1 MNKNRKIKETIK
13 KWNQE
18 LKNKLNINKNEQLE
32 VFFLPEEWKDENNK
46 DLENIF
52 YHFEDKKILNDN
64 RESIIPNSE
73 FFVMKKERFYE
84 LKLEKEFILTDA
96 EFKESKLIVYL
107 GDDNYY
113 FYYINSSNNLC
124 EGYIQSLK
132 RGKDE
137 EIMNKFKD
145 LSPEKFIIFILKET
159 KPDIKNNK
167 IIYNLNNYKIVYK
180 NDKELI
186 NNIKI
191 NYYNKKQNI
200 NTSNKLLGSKQR
212 NGVKQNIN
220 NVDKEDNKKSK
231 DLIIRCIIYFFYSKD
246 DINYFICEK
255 DKKEYN
261 FILIDSEWI
270 NLFKEKYNYNFYE
283 SKIKINKIDDRNYFH
298 YLNIFKDINI
308 GKIKPIPPLNE
319 IKINSMNREYNI
331 YDNYELINPEL
342 YDLLIECFGQEKNH
356 KKIELNAIFFE
367 YNYYLIKYNS
377 KMFEV
382 IKAKNESERFLFIG
396 KNNIDEIE
404 DDILNFGYIKWLK
417 NNDVTE
423 YKVASLEISNGVML
437 HYLPKIKENEEEK
450 YTENNRHPKKRNRS
464 AKKSFYET
472 FENYENKIYEE
483 NKRKKKVVIKQEDEV
498 SLSYKS
504 KAIKVNNS
512 GNGNSNSTQNNY
524 EKKFSSDYYE
534 IEIPQTEPNGLVGL
548 QNVGATGYMNST
560 LQCFSNIRSLRNYFL
575 KHKSKIKGKK
585 LSSAL
590 LKIFEN
596 LWEKSNISCFVPN
609 ELKDVINE
617 MNPLLDEIHESKDKD
632 FVLFILNNIHN
643 ELNEENYNIKENNER
658 LNSFN
663 YNSVF
668 NNFKIS
674 FAKNYNSIISNLFY
688 GMSNSM
694 MKCCS
699 CNSTAHNIQ
708 CFNIL
713 SFALE
718 EVKKFKES
726 QNVINIYDCFDFY
739 QKQDFMIG
747 ENKINCNLC
756 HRLSNSINQT
766 KIIISPN
773 ILIINL
779 DRGKGIKD
787 NIKISFDEYLELKN
801 YIYYPES
808 PHFYELIGIICHLN
822 SSDMNKNFIAF
833 CKNSENIKWYKFN
846 DEIVKESNIIEA
858 LNCGIPYVL
867 FYNYIKS

>member
-1 MNKNRKIKETIK
+1 
-13 KWNQE
+13 
-18 LKNKLNINKNEQLE
+18 
-32 VFFLPEEWKDENNK
+32 
-46 DLENIF
+46 
-52 YHFEDKKILNDN
+52 
-64 RESIIPNSE
+64 
-73 FFVMKKERFYE
+73 
-84 LKLEKEFILTDA
+84 
-96 EFKESKLIVYL
+96 
-107 GDDNYY
+107 
-113 FYYINSSNNLC
+113 
-124 EGYIQSLK
+124 
-132 RGKDE
+132 
-137 EIMNKFKD
+137 
-145 LSPEKFIIFILKET
+145 
-159 KPDIKNNK
+159 
-167 IIYNLNNYKIVYK
+167 
-180 NDKELI
+180 
-186 NNIKI
+186 
-191 NYYNKKQNI
+191 
-200 NTSNKLLGSKQR
+200 
-212 NGVKQNIN
+212 
-220 NVDKEDNKKSK
+220 
-231 DLIIRCIIYFFYSKD
+231 
-246 DINYFICEK
+246 
-255 DKKEYN
+255 
-261 FILIDSEWI
+261 
-270 NLFKEKYNYNFYE
+270 
-283 SKIKINKIDDRNYFH
+283 
-298 YLNIFKDINI
+298 
-308 GKIKPIPPLNE
+308 
-319 IKINSMNREYNI
+319 
-331 YDNYELINPEL
+331 
-342 YDLLIECFGQEKNH
+342 
-356 KKIELNAIFFE
+356 
-367 YNYYLIKYNS
+367 
-377 KMFEV
+377 
-382 IKAKNESERFLFIG
+382 
-396 KNNIDEIE
+396 
-404 DDILNFGYIKWLK
+404 
-417 NNDVTE
+417 
-423 YKVASLEISNGVML
+423 
-437 HYLPKIKENEEEK
+437 
-450 YTENNRHPKKRNRS
+450 
-464 AKKSFYET
+464 
-472 FENYENKIYEE
+472 
-483 NKRKKKVVIKQEDEV
+483 
-498 SLSYKS
+498 
-504 KAIKVNNS
+504 
-512 GNGNSNSTQNNY
+512 
-524 EKKFSSDYYE
+524 
-534 IEIPQTEPNGLVGL
+534 
-548 QNVGATGYMNST
+548 MNST

-609 ELKDVINE
+609 EFKDVINE

-808 PHFYELIGIICHLN
+808 PHFYELIGIICQLD